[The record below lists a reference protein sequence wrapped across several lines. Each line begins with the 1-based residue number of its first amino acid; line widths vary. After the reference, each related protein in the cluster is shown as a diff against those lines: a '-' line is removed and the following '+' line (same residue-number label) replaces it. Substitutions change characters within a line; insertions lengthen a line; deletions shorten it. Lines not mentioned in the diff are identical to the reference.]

1 MFLICSLYSAV
12 RTEGREGRELGW
24 ERERM
29 EEIEEEKRERQ
40 GRDRERK
47 KREETLIG
55 EKHNHVYA
63 AQNSNIRNWHACA
76 VGRTANIFFGVINI
90 IAL

>member
-40 GRDRERK
+40 GREREVE
-47 KREETLIG
+47 KRG
-55 EKHNHVYA
+55 D
-63 AQNSNIRNWHACA
+63 SDW
-76 VGRTANIFFGVINI
+76 
-90 IAL
+90 